1 VFTKFAAVLA
11 LYLSI
16 VVRLAGMAAG
26 RRRRKRMKFVHTADW
41 QIGLCATQAGNA
53 GERIRQE
60 RLKAAERV
68 VAATRDAGAE
78 FLLLAGDTFEH
89 NAVDRASVQQVGD
102 ILARSDC
109 PVFLI
114 PGNHDPLVPGSV
126 WEHPVW
132 QTANLHVLRQA
143 EPVDV
148 GSAVLYPCPLKEG
161 HGRRDPTTWIT
172 PDVGGRVRIGLA
184 HGHVEGL
191 PQMEPDYPIAR
202 DAAQRAGLNYLA
214 LGHWHSYV
222 AIPDAQGVVRMAYS
236 GTHETT
242 KFGERDSGNVLVVEI
257 AGPGEPPVIQA
268 VRTSCLSW
276 YDMSQDLRL
285 AGQIEELLAELNALP
300 EPKIALV
307 SIRLTGLIFAGDLP
321 RLEQLRDIVASNRF
335 LFARLDDFGMHLAP
349 EDAAWVEALPE
360 GILRTAAMRLRELAD
375 PAFAG
380 VRPGNATAETAANAL
395 MELYALAREVS
406 A

>member
-1 VFTKFAAVLA
+1 
-11 LYLSI
+11 
-16 VVRLAGMAAG
+16 
-26 RRRRKRMKFVHTADW
+26 MKFVHTADW

-148 GSAVLYPCPLKEG
+148 GSAVL
-161 HGRRDPTTWIT
+161 
-172 PDVGGRVRIGLA
+172 
-184 HGHVEGL
+184 
-191 PQMEPDYPIAR
+191 
-202 DAAQRAGLNYLA
+202 
-214 LGHWHSYV
+214 
-222 AIPDAQGVVRMAYS
+222 IP
-236 GTHETT
+236 
-242 KFGERDSGNVLVVEI
+242 
-257 AGPGEPPVIQA
+257 
-268 VRTSCLSW
+268 
-276 YDMSQDLRL
+276 
-285 AGQIEELLAELNALP
+285 
-300 EPKIALV
+300 
-307 SIRLTGLIFAGDLP
+307 
-321 RLEQLRDIVASNRF
+321 
-335 LFARLDDFGMHLAP
+335 AP
-349 EDAAWVEALPE
+349 
-360 GILRTAAMRLRELAD
+360 
-375 PAFAG
+375 
-380 VRPGNATAETAANAL
+380 
-395 MELYALAREVS
+395 
-406 A
+406 